1 MISRMRS
8 VIMLLGL
15 AALVLGFVVT
25 QAGAQSFIYD
35 HNPIP
40 SGGVGFNPNVNYD
53 LPNFSDSPN
62 IRKFVDKLPG
72 LGVAGCTLGN
82 VGFTNAMCTGVGTP
96 AICCT
101 GSGTGVCQ
109 VNNALCTAAS
119 APAACCTGAGAG
131 TCSPYAD
138 STCGTNNLGQYIPV
152 GQPDTASYPGSA
164 YYELGIGNFKVQMHS
179 DLPKTAL
186 RGYYQTNATDANILN
201 VKQYLGLAIV
211 ARVYNPNTA
220 AGAPTAGNP
229 FGVGGNGWPVRFK
242 WQNTLP
248 TTTAGTTCATAPET
262 SASLCLP
269 VDTTL
274 MGAGMGPQKGSATCD
289 MGTTPANT
297 PCDMF
302 TENRVT
308 TPHLH
313 GGRTPWIS
321 DGTPNQWVTPAG
333 ETAISSVATSGY
345 PYGMAKGPSFTN
357 VPDMVSG
364 STVNGVAVSCIGGGK
379 CFAPT
384 ATDGLGTSFFSN
396 QQSARLMFYHD
407 HVYGITRLN
416 VYKGLAAPYLLI
428 DTTEDDAMDSTNNS
442 GWGGAAFLPKQ
453 TWAGAAARY
462 GIPLVIQDKAFVN
475 DATVNSPAQLRQGV
489 SLRPNIFPAPPR
501 TCPAALPSGRPAPR
515 SRI

>member
-220 AGAPTAGNP
+220 AGAPTCRQSLRCRRQRLARALQ
-229 FGVGGNGWPVRFK
+229 V
-242 WQNTLP
+242 
-248 TTTAGTTCATAPET
+248 AEH
-262 SASLCLP
+262 ASHYYCRYD
-269 VDTTL
+269 VCH
-274 MGAGMGPQKGSATCD
+274 GAGDLGKSLPSC
-289 MGTTPANT
+289 
-297 PCDMF
+297 
-302 TENRVT
+302 R
-308 TPHLH
+308 HH
-313 GGRTPWIS
+313 SYGRR
-321 DGTPNQWVTPAG
+321 DGA
-333 ETAISSVATSGY
+333 
-345 PYGMAKGPSFTN
+345 AKG
-357 VPDMVSG
+357 
-364 STVNGVAVSCIGGGK
+364 
-379 CFAPT
+379 
-384 ATDGLGTSFFSN
+384 LG
-396 QQSARLMFYHD
+396 
-407 HVYGITRLN
+407 HV
-416 VYKGLAAPYLLI
+416 
-428 DTTEDDAMDSTNNS
+428 
-442 GWGGAAFLPKQ
+442 
-453 TWAGAAARY
+453 RY
-462 GIPLVIQDKAFVN
+462 GDDTGKYAVRHVH
-475 DATVNSPAQLRQGV
+475 
-489 SLRPNIFPAPPR
+489 
-501 TCPAALPSGRPAPR
+501 
-515 SRI
+515 